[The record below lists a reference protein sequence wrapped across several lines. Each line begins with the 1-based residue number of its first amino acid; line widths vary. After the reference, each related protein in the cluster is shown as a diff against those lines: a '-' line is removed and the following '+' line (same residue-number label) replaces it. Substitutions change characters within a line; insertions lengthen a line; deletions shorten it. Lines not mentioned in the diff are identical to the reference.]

1 MAQVQA
7 VAVQGVQLKI
17 SPVESPDVFQTIV
30 NVSKFTQ
37 SGSTKVVDVSNV
49 TNLWMQRFPTL
60 LDVGESQLDVFWIP
74 EDPTLNSSAN
84 GLRGLW
90 QSKTLCQAQ
99 FIYNDG
105 NNSTDTF
112 QCYVTKYGI
121 TGTQADVLKATITLS
136 GTGTPSLV

>member
-1 MAQVQA
+1 MSQVQA
-7 VAVQGVQLKI
+7 VAVQGVQLQI

-30 NVSKFTQ
+30 NVSKFAQ

-49 TNLWMQRFPTL
+49 TNLWMSRFPTL
-60 LDVGESQLDVFWIP
+60 LDVGQVQMDVFWVP
-74 EDPTLNSSAN
+74 EDPTLNSSAT

-90 QSKTLCQAQ
+90 QGKTLCQAK

-105 NNSTDTF
+105 NNATDTF

-121 TGTQADVLKATITLS
+121 TGTQADVLKASIELS
-136 GTGTPSLV
+136 GTGQPSLV